1 MIWLDFLIVKR
12 AVNNLQTEKSS
23 SETLSST
30 APEPITTMVYQA
42 TQASAMFTGTK
53 RCSEKMENTCQLV
66 GRPQSKAV
74 GPHEALESL
83 DKLRLYQARA
93 AAALE
98 KKEYV
103 KGRKSGDET
112 GRE

>member
-12 AVNNLQTEKSS
+12 AVNLQAEKSS

-30 APEPITTMVYQA
+30 APEPITMTARQA
-42 TQASAMFTGTK
+42 TRVSAMSMGTK
-53 RCSEKMENTCQLV
+53 GCFEKTESTCQLV
-66 GRPQSKAV
+66 GRPQSKVV
-74 GPHEALESL
+74 GPHAALESL

-98 KKEYV
+98 KKEYA
-103 KGRKSGDET
+103 GRPKSGDET
-112 GRE
+112 G